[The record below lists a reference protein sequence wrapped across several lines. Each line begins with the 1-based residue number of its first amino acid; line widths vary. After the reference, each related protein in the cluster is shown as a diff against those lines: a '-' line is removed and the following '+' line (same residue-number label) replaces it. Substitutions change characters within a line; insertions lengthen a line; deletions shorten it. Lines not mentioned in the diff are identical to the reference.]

1 MYSHGRNWIFL
12 IFKQLSQLV
21 YDCWCWKIKPKIP
34 FSPNFSLPYLLLF
47 AHMTS
52 AKSPNCRSASFMQA
66 LIQSISLIFTIPC
79 LILFKKQI
87 SYTKI
92 KTLHISKFLEYNNG
106 NWLTLY
112 KCQWLCY
119 LMNVIFARMIIYHV
133 KCLFSDPNSLDLSTT
148 GSGTIETAQRISKYW
163 YHFQVIEL

>member
-1 MYSHGRNWIFL
+1 MIDATIPEAQLILRGEIFTKVMYSHGRNWIFL

-79 LILFKKQI
+79 LILICSVFKDLYFTYRR
-87 SYTKI
+87 SYELPQWKLI
-92 KTLHISKFLEYNNG
+92 YNRQVSMTL
-106 NWLTLY
+106 
-112 KCQWLCY
+112 
-119 LMNVIFARMIIYHV
+119 
-133 KCLFSDPNSLDLSTT
+133 LFDECDICTHDNLSRQM
-148 GSGTIETAQRISKYW
+148 SVFRS
-163 YHFQVIEL
+163 